1 MNLDEAMRTQ
11 RALRKLKPDPIPDE
25 VLLELVDLAIR
36 APSGSNAQGWEFVLV
51 RDPERK
57 AAIGRL
63 NRPAVKFY
71 LGLGRLFK
79 KPDEKAQRLMAA
91 VEWQAEHFAE
101 LPVILVPCLRGRP
114 PLFPFLGTT
123 SYFGSIYPAVQNY
136 MLAARSREIGTTLIT
151 LPLWNVGKLKRIL
164 GLPRNVTPCCLV
176 PTGYPY
182 GSFGPTTRRPAE
194 EVAHFDKWGG
204 KPG

>member
-1 MNLDEAMRTQ
+1 MKLEEAMRTQ
-11 RALRKLKPDPIPDE
+11 RALRKLKPDAVPDE
-25 VLLELVDLAIR
+25 LLLELIDLAIR

-51 RDPERK
+51 RDRERK

-63 NRPAVKFY
+63 NRPAVKLY

-101 LPVILVPCLRGRP
+101 IPVVLVPCLRGRP
-114 PLFPFLGTT
+114 PLFPFLGMT

-136 MLAARSREIGTTLIT
+136 MLAARSHGLGTTLIT
-151 LPLWNVGKLKRIL
+151 LPLWNVGKLRRIL
-164 GLPRNVTPCCLV
+164 ELPRSVTPCCLV

-194 EVAHFDKWGG
+194 EVAHWDRWQGSR
-204 KPG
+204 